1 VHTTSYTFAFLL
13 HHLACTPRVQELL
26 HEEARI
32 LHQEV
37 AGGEEGEEG
46 WMTRDL
52 LARAVYARACL
63 RQRETHN
70 ENLSSK
76 HFKGRVQQDFLK
88 LAVFS
93 IL

>member
-26 HEEARI
+26 HEEVLT

-37 AGGEEGEEG
+37 AGCKEEKL

-52 LARAVYARACL
+52 LARAVYAKACL

-70 ENLSSK
+70 ETLSSN
-76 HFKGRVQQDFLK
+76 HFKGEVQLDFSSTSG
-88 LAVFS
+88 FS
-93 IL
+93 